1 MNLKVEMF
9 WKKGHQTVDDKKT
22 KEISGRILASF
33 GLSCLKKSLKNR
45 SVATET
51 EDLSKQDI
59 IDRFDPFVP
68 LVLSSFKTYHSPI
81 VMNSLGIIASML
93 SLGLPSFKA
102 TLTKFLNKI
111 FKLFG
116 SSETADTD
124 LINTLFKTTQEL
136 IRTSSIYSDLS

>member
-1 MNLKVEMF
+1 
-9 WKKGHQTVDDKKT
+9 
-22 KEISGRILASF
+22 
-33 GLSCLKKSLKNR
+33 
-45 SVATET
+45 
-51 EDLSKQDI
+51 
-59 IDRFDPFVP
+59 
-68 LVLSSFKTYHSPI
+68 
-81 VMNSLGIIASML
+81 MNSLGIIASML